1 MSYVVIEFYRRH
13 HKSGALVQPVNVL
26 LFCQSFSGDDK
37 DAHAVLGVSWTETDL
52 GIHGA
57 YWRWNVSLIEEAS
70 AARCSFK
77 GARNPLRSG
86 YA

>member
-1 MSYVVIEFYRRH
+1 MVIEFYRRH
-13 HKSGALVQPVNVL
+13 HKSGALVQPVNDCSSANRSVETN
-26 LFCQSFSGDDK
+26 K
-37 DAHAVLGVSWTETDL
+37 DSHAVLGVSWTETDL